1 MSLVEISLRGKGIED
16 RFVLDISPNIGKIKE
31 TPTPS
36 KIEEMKLA
44 NGTKIISFQ

>member
-1 MSLVEISLRGKGIED
+1 MSHVEISLSGKGIED
-16 RFVLDISPNIGKIKE
+16 RFVFEISPNMGKINE

-44 NGTKIISFQ
+44 NGTKVISFQ